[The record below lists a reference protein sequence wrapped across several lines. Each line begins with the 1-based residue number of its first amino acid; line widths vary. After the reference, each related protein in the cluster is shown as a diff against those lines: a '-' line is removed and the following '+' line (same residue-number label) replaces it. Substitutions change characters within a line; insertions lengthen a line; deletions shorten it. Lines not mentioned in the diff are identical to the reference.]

1 MRQDII
7 VPRVSENTEEGVLVT
22 WFVEPGATV
31 HEGDLV
37 AEVQV
42 EKMTAEVRAAADG
55 TIALLVEPGGI
66 VVQGH
71 PIAVLDSDRR
81 SGAASAEA
89 PPVQAPTIAPS
100 AAPAGRTIAASPIAR
115 RLAAELGID
124 LASIAGSGP
133 DGRIVEADVR
143 AAADSARGPAEASK
157 EAAPRGTALLPLTPM
172 RRVIAERLRNGLR
185 DTAQLTLTAEA
196 DVSRLAAHLAD
207 LTARTGRRAT
217 WTAATVRAVA
227 LALLDHPRLAATWTE
242 AGFRPAE
249 RIDIGVAVALDDGL
263 IATVVRDAP
272 ASGLEQLDRE
282 IADLAERARSARLD
296 ERETH
301 GAVFTV
307 TNLGGH
313 RIDAFTPL
321 LDPPQSAIL
330 GVGRARPRPVV
341 VDDAIVVR
349 TLVVLSLTVDHRVVD
364 GEPAAA
370 FLDRVVALLE
380 DPALL
385 R

>member
-22 WFVEPGATV
+22 WFVEPGTTV

-42 EKMTAEVRAAADG
+42 EKISAEVRAAGDG
-55 TIALLVEPGGI
+55 TIELLVEPGGI

-71 PIAVLDSDRR
+71 PIAVLDTDGR
-81 SGAASAEA
+81 SAAAGAGAAGVLPSEA
-89 PPVQAPTIAPS
+89 AAAP
-100 AAPAGRTIAASPIAR
+100 PAGRTVAASPIAR
-115 RLAAELGID
+115 RLAAELGVD
-124 LASIAGSGP
+124 LASLAGSGP

-143 AAADSARGPAEASK
+143 AAAAGAAGSSAAPIAAPTGPA
-157 EAAPRGTALLPLTPM
+157 LVPLTPM

-196 DVSRLAAHLAD
+196 DVTRLAGILAD
-207 LTARTGRRAT
+207 ETARTGRRAT
-217 WTAATVRAVA
+217 WTAACVRAAA
-227 LALLDHPRLAATWTE
+227 LALRDHPRIAATWTD
-242 AGFRPAE
+242 AGLRPAE
-249 RIDIGVAVALDDGL
+249 LIDIGVAVALDDGL
-263 IATVVRDAP
+263 VATVVRDVPGKDLA
-272 ASGLEQLDRE
+272 QIDRL

-296 ERETH
+296 ERETQ

-307 TNLGGH
+307 TNLGAY

-321 LDPPQSAIL
+321 LDPPQTAIL
-330 GVGRARPRPVV
+330 GVGRARERPAV
-341 VDDAIVVR
+341 VDGAVVAR
-349 TLVVLSLTVDHRVVD
+349 TLVVLSLTADHRVVD
-364 GEPAAA
+364 GAPAAA
-370 FLDRVVALLE
+370 FLDRVVTILE
-380 DPALL
+380 DPDLL